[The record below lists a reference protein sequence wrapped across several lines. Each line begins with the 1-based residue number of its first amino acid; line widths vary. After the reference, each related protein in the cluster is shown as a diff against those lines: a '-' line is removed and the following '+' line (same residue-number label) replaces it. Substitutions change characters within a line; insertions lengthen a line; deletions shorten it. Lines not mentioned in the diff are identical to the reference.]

1 MAIITGTLLEDQY
14 SFVIISRS
22 VLLRMRKVSDKNC
35 RENHNSHFMLNN
47 VFFRKSWRL
56 WDNVEKYCTAGQ
68 ATDGNWCTDIAWW
81 IPKATATHSGY
92 VTHFF
97 STAAVTGRTCLTVR
111 HTYIACLVITQFL
124 KSNINYV

>member
-47 VFFRKSWRL
+47 VFFLENRAVYEIMWKNIVRPDRPLMAIGARTLLDGYLRL
-56 WDNVEKYCTAGQ
+56 R
-68 ATDGNWCTDIAWW
+68 
-81 IPKATATHSGY
+81 P
-92 VTHFF
+92 
-97 STAAVTGRTCLTVR
+97 
-111 HTYIACLVITQFL
+111 HTQDM
-124 KSNINYV
+124 